1 MKINCDASVYDIEEA
16 NDLIDF
22 LASIEKE
29 RSVDCIL
36 NLVFV
41 TYQDFEGFE
50 AIND

>member
-1 MKINCDASVYDIEEA
+1 MKLNFDASVDNLKDA

-29 RSVDCIL
+29 HSIDCTL

-41 TYQDFEGFE
+41 TYQDFEEF
-50 AIND
+50 DK